1 MLGSHPC
8 TILQPAA
15 ALHSSCAESP
25 LLLTSLSFE
34 LDQSEVEVPLSEDKV
49 FVQGLDT
56 RGRSLVIIKVGLR
69 HTWKHM

>member
-1 MLGSHPC
+1 
-8 TILQPAA
+8 
-15 ALHSSCAESP
+15 
-25 LLLTSLSFE
+25 LSFE

-49 FVQGLDT
+49 FVQWLDT